1 VSDNAMI
8 ATGVD
13 AGSAHTRVVALLLEN
28 ARVRLLGCGEAPSQ
42 GWQKGRIADQNAVSD
57 SIAAA
62 VRAAEEQARTS
73 IGSAVFGLGGA
84 NIVSSNGRGGYEIG
98 FPREI
103 DQNDINRVIERAK
116 RVQLQE
122 DEMLLH
128 LFPQD
133 FTVDGRS
140 GHRNPRGMIGSRIEV
155 YVHLV
160 TASTQEHHALVGAAN
175 LAHLAVEETVF
186 EPLAA
191 SYAAILPE
199 DRREGVVL
207 IDIGAHSTE
216 VCVYYDEA
224 LLLSA
229 SLPICGDHFTRDVA
243 RGLLVNP
250 EDAEWIKEQH
260 GCAMLG
266 LTSDN
271 SLIELPSSAHRGPR
285 ETARRELNMILE
297 ARAVELFE
305 FVEEEMKRIGMEQS
319 LMAAVLA
326 GGGARLQGMCD
337 AAEKVLRCQARIGLA
352 TGILDWPQ
360 ELEDPAWTTAAGL
373 AMYSARL
380 KFRAELDHKKSGFF
394 SKVLGE

>member
-1 VSDNAMI
+1 VADNVLI
-8 ATGVD
+8 AAGVD
-13 AGSAHTRVVALLLEN
+13 AGSAHTRVVVLELEN
-28 ARVRLLGCGEAPSQ
+28 ARVRLLGWGEAPSQ
-42 GWQKGRIADQNAVSD
+42 GWHKGRIADQKAVSD
-57 SIAAA
+57 AIAEA
-62 VRAAEEQARTS
+62 VRAAEQSAHAQ
-73 IGSAVFGLGGA
+73 IGSAVLGLGGA
-84 NIVSSNGRGGYEIG
+84 NIVSSDRRGGYDIG

-103 DQNDINRVIERAK
+103 GQNDINRVIERAR

-140 GHRNPRGMIGSRIEV
+140 GHRNPRGMIGSRLEV

-175 LAHLAVEETVF
+175 LAHLAVEDTVF

-191 SYAAILPE
+191 SYASIVPE

-216 VCVYYDEA
+216 LSVYYDEA
-224 LLLSA
+224 PLLSS

-266 LTSDN
+266 LTSDS

-305 FVEEEMKRIGMEQS
+305 FVAEEIRRIGMEQS

-337 AAEKVLRCQARIGLA
+337 VAEKILRCQARIGLA

-380 KFRAELDHKKSGFF
+380 KFRADLDRKKTGFI

>member
-1 VSDNAMI
+1 MADNVLI
-8 ATGVD
+8 AAGVD
-13 AGSAHTRVVALLLEN
+13 AGSAHTRVLALLLEN
-28 ARVRLLGCGEAPSQ
+28 ARVRLLGYGEAPSQ
-42 GWQKGRIADQNAVSD
+42 GWNKGRIADQKAVSE
-57 SIAAA
+57 SIAQA
-62 VRAAEEQARTS
+62 VRAAEQSAGAA

-84 NIVSSNGRGGYEIG
+84 SICGANGRGGYEIG

-103 DQNDINRVIERAK
+103 DQNDVNRVIERAS
-116 RVQLQE
+116 RVQLQ
-122 DEMLLH
+122 DNEMLLH
-128 LFPQD
+128 LLPQD
-133 FTVDGRS
+133 FTVDGRT
-140 GHRNPRGMIGSRIEV
+140 GHRNPRGMIGSRLEV

-160 TASTQEHHALVGAAN
+160 TASVQEHHALVGAAN

-199 DRREGVVL
+199 DRREGVAL

-216 VCVYYDEA
+216 LSVYYDEA
-224 LLLSA
+224 LLFSS

-250 EDAEWIKEQH
+250 EDAQWIKEQQ

-266 LTSDN
+266 LTADN
-271 SLIELPSSAHRGPR
+271 SLIELPSSAGRGPR
-285 ETARRELNMILE
+285 ETARRELNLILE

-305 FVEEEMKRIGMEQS
+305 FVEHEVARIGMDQT

-337 AAEKVLRCQARIGLA
+337 VAEKILRCQARIGLA
-352 TGILDWPQ
+352 VGILDWPQ

-380 KFRAELDHKKSGFF
+380 KFRADLDRKKSGFL